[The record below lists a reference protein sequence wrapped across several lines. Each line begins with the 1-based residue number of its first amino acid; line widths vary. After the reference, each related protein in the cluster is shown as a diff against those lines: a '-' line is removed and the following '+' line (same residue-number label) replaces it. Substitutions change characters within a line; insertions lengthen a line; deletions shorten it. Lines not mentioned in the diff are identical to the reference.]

1 MDGKRFEGQV
11 AVVTG
16 GVSGIGAAVTRRLV
30 EEGAHVVVGDINL
43 DAIDAAAA
51 TFGPTVKA
59 LVADVTVEAD
69 IAKLID
75 AAVAEFGGLDVMV
88 NVAGGARPGSLLD
101 ISAEDWDATVRLNLY
116 SVFYGTRLAG
126 RYFVANS
133 RPGVV
138 VNVASLNSVVPMHGG
153 VGYDASKAGAAMIAK
168 QGALELGP
176 LGIRVNTVS
185 PGLTDTPLTAGLL
198 SVPGVKE
205 AYLGRIPEGRAGL
218 PEEIAAAVVFLAS
231 ADASYINGVNLLVD
245 GGWAVTGYPDLRPAL
260 AAGQQ

>member
-1 MDGKRFEGQV
+1 MRFKDQV

-30 EEGAHVVVGDINL
+30 DEGARVVVGDINQ
-43 DAIDAAAA
+43 AAVEAAAQ

-59 LVADVTVEAD
+59 LVADVTVEAEV
-69 IAKLID
+69 AQLID
-75 AAVAEFGGLDVMV
+75 AAVAELGGLDVMV
-88 NVAGGARPGSLLD
+88 NVAGGARPGTLLD
-101 ISAEDWDATVRLNLY
+101 ISDEDWDATVRLNLY

-126 RYFVANS
+126 RHFVEQKK
-133 RPGVV
+133 PGAI
-138 VNVASLNSVVPMHGG
+138 VNVASLNSIVPMHGG

-205 AYLGRIPEGRAGL
+205 AYLERIPEGRAGL
-218 PEEIAAAVVFLAS
+218 PEEIAAAVAYLAS
-231 ADASYINGVNLLVD
+231 AEASYVNGVNLVVD
-245 GGWAVTGYPDLRPAL
+245 GGWAVTGYPDLRGPL
-260 AAGQQ
+260 GQL